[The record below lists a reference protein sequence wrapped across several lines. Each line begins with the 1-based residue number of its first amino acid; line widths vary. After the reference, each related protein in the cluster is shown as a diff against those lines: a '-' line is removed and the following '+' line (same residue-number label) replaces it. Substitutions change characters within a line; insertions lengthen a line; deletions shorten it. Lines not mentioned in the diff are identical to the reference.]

1 MATPVNRTDGPR
13 SNPSYGISI
22 VSVAMVLFL
31 LGFFGL
37 ILLQA
42 QRLVTL
48 LKEEINLIV
57 EVRDEAGEEEIATM
71 KAYLES
77 SPLVK
82 PGSME
87 FISKEEG
94 IELLKEDFGE
104 DFLEAGLPNPLFD
117 VFTFNVRSQYM
128 NPDSL
133 ASIRGR
139 LQEQWP
145 AISDVYYQKGMIETL
160 SRNLRKM
167 GWFALGI
174 SVLLL
179 FVAFMLIH
187 NTIRLALYSNR
198 FLIKTQELVGASWEF
213 ISRPFLRRSV
223 WNGVLSALLGIAL
236 LNAMLWLAQQQIPEL
251 KNLQDWPGIL
261 GVFGFLIAAG
271 ILITFSST
279 YYVINKYLKMRVD
292 DMY

>member
-1 MATPVNRTDGPR
+1 MAALNRTDGPR

-37 ILLQA
+37 VLLQA

-57 EVRDEAGEEEIATM
+57 EVRDEAGDEEVATLRE
-71 KAYLES
+71 YLES
-77 SPLVK
+77 SSLIK

-87 FISKEEG
+87 FISKEQG
-94 IELLKEDFGE
+94 IELLKQDFGE

-117 VFTFNVRSQYM
+117 VFTFNVQSQYM

-133 ASIRGR
+133 ASIRTR
-139 LQEQWP
+139 LKAQWP
-145 AISDVYYQKGMIETL
+145 AVSDVYYQKGMIETL

-174 SVLLL
+174 SVLFLL
-179 FVAFMLIH
+179 VAFVLIH

-223 WNGVLSALLGIAL
+223 WNGILSALLGIAG
-236 LNAMLWLAQQQIPEL
+236 LNAMLWLIQQQIPEL
-251 KNLQDWPGIL
+251 KNLQDLTGIL
-261 GVFGFLIAAG
+261 GVFGFLVLAG

>member
-37 ILLQA
+37 VLLQA

-57 EVRDEAGEEEIATM
+57 EVRDEAGDEEIAAL
-71 KAYLES
+71 KDHLES
-77 SPLVK
+77 SPMIK
-82 PGSME
+82 PGSMQ
-87 FISKEEG
+87 FISKEDG
-94 IELLKEDFGE
+94 IELLKQDFGE

-117 VFTFNVRSQYM
+117 VFTFNVKSQYM
-128 NPDSL
+128 DPDSL
-133 ASIRGR
+133 AAIRGR
-139 LQEQWP
+139 LTAQWST
-145 AISDVYYQKGMIETL
+145 ISDVYYQKGMIETL
-160 SRNLRKM
+160 SRNLRKL

-174 SVLLL
+174 SVLFL

-198 FLIKTQELVGASWEF
+198 FMIKTQELVGASWEF

-223 WNGVLSALLGIAL
+223 WNGVLSALLGIAF
-236 LNAMLWLAQQQIPEL
+236 LNAILWLVQQQIPEL
-251 KNLQDWPGIL
+251 KTLQDWPGIL
-261 GVFGFLIAAG
+261 TVFGLLIVAG